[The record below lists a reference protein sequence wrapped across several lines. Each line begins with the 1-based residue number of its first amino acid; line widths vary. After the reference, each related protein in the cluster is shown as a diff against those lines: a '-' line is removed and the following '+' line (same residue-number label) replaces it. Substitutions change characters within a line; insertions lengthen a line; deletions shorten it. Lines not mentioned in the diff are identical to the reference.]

1 MATLAYRTLSN
12 RAVEK
17 LKVEKDTVF
26 WDRELTGFGVRVYPS
41 GGKVYVAQARGP
53 DGPKRVTVGR
63 HGVLGA
69 EQARQRAA
77 LIIARVKAGEA
88 PVPEPLAVKQSG
100 GPTVGELAER
110 FLEEH
115 AAARYKTTTLAWTR
129 TMLGRY
135 ILPQFGKLPLTAL
148 ERARVVELHHRL
160 YETPSIANMVVRTLS
175 LMYRLAEDW
184 GMVPEGCNPCR
195 SVGKYPERKRERFL
209 TADEF
214 TRLGKV
220 LDEVEIRGGASVS
233 AVAAL
238 RLLMLT
244 GCRKSEI
251 LTLRWEHVALDAAE
265 LRLPDTKT
273 GARVVTLSP
282 SAVEI
287 LTTIQQE
294 SGSPWVIA
302 GRKPGTHLGD
312 IKDPW
317 NVVRKRAGLSDV
329 RIHDLRHSFA
339 SRALALGES
348 LPMIGKLLGH
358 NQIET
363 TARYA
368 HLARDS
374 IHESAA
380 QIANSLAA
388 DILGDNW
395 RLQSM

>member
-12 RAVEK
+12 RAVER
-17 LKVEKDTVF
+17 LTVEKDTVF

-88 PVPEPLAVKQSG
+88 PVPEPLAVKQTG
-100 GPTVGELAER
+100 GPTVSELAER

-115 AAARYKTTTLAWTR
+115 AAVRYKTATLAWTR
-129 TMLGRY
+129 TVLGRY
-135 ILPQFGKLPLTAL
+135 ILPQFGKVPLTAL
-148 ERARVVELHHRL
+148 ERAQVVEFHHRL

-195 SVGKYPERKRERFL
+195 SVVKYPQRKRERFL

-220 LDEVEIRGGASVS
+220 LDAVQTRGDASAS
-233 AVAAL
+233 AVAVL

-251 LTLRWEHVALDAAE
+251 LTLRWEHVALDAGE
-265 LRLPDTKT
+265 LRLPETKT

-282 SAVEI
+282 PAVEVLSGI
-287 LTTIQQE
+287 RRE
-294 SGSPWVIA
+294 SGSSWVIP
-302 GRKPGTHLGD
+302 GRKLSTHLGD
-312 IKDPW
+312 LKDAW
-317 NVVRKRAGLSDV
+317 NVIRTRAGLGDV
-329 RIHDLRHSFA
+329 RIHDLRHSCATRSFFEEISNASQRTLSILLHCYISILSIISKLCQPHPFFSRQFA
-339 SRALALGES
+339 
-348 LPMIGKLLGH
+348 
-358 NQIET
+358 
-363 TARYA
+363 
-368 HLARDS
+368 
-374 IHESAA
+374 
-380 QIANSLAA
+380 
-388 DILGDNW
+388 
-395 RLQSM
+395 

>member
-1 MATLAYRTLSN
+1 MATFQYRTLSN
-12 RAVEK
+12 RVVEK
-17 LKVEKDTVF
+17 LTVEKDTVF
-26 WDRELTGFGVRVYPS
+26 WDRELTGFGVRVYPT

-77 LIIARVKAGEA
+77 LIIARVKAGET
-88 PVPEPLAVKQSG
+88 PVPEPLAVKHND
-100 GPTVGELAER
+100 GPTIRELAER
-110 FLEEH
+110 FLEEY
-115 AAARYKTTTLAWTR
+115 AAVRYKPGTMAWTR
-129 TMLGRY
+129 TVIARY
-135 ILPQFGKLPLTAL
+135 IVPEFGKLALTAL
-148 ERARVVELHHRL
+148 ERAQVVELHHRL
-160 YETPSIANMVVRTLS
+160 YETPSIGNAVVRTLS

-184 GMVPEGCNPCR
+184 GMVPEGYNPCR
-195 SVGKYPERKRERFL
+195 SVDKYPQRKRERFL

-220 LDEVEIRGGASVS
+220 LDEVETGGDVSVT
-233 AVAAL
+233 AVAAI

-251 LTLRWEHVALDAAE
+251 LTLRWEHVAFDAAE
-265 LRLPDTKT
+265 LRLPDSKT

-282 SAVEI
+282 PAIEI
-287 LTTIQQE
+287 LSRIRQA
-294 SGSPWVIA
+294 SNASWVIP
-302 GRKPGTHLGD
+302 GRKPGTHLRD
-312 IKDPW
+312 LNHAWYVI
-317 NVVRKRAGLSDV
+317 RTRAGLRDV

-358 NQIET
+358 SQVET

-380 QIANSLAA
+380 RVADSLAA
-388 DILGDNW
+388 DILGEDW
-395 RLQSM
+395 RIQST

>member
-1 MATLAYRTLSN
+1 MATLQYRALSN
-12 RAVEK
+12 RAVER
-17 LKVEKDTVF
+17 LTVEKDTVF

-53 DGPKRVTVGR
+53 DGSKRVTVGR

-88 PVPEPLAVKQSG
+88 PVPEPLAVKQTG
-100 GPTVGELAER
+100 GPTVSELAER

-115 AAARYKTTTLAWTR
+115 AALRYKAGTIAWTR
-129 TMLGRY
+129 TVVHRY
-135 ILPQFGKLPLTAL
+135 IVPEFGKLALTAL
-148 ERARVVELHHRL
+148 ERAQVVEQHHRL
-160 YETPSIANMVVRTLS
+160 YETPSIANAVVRTLS

-195 SVGKYPERKRERFL
+195 SVAKYPQRKRERFL

-214 TRLGKV
+214 TRLGEV
-220 LDEVEIRGGASVS
+220 LESAETRGEASAS

-251 LTLRWEHVALDAAE
+251 LTLRWEHVALDAGE

-282 SAVEI
+282 SAVEV
-287 LTTIQQE
+287 LSGVRRDT
-294 SGSPWVIA
+294 GSPWVIP
-302 GRKPGTHLGD
+302 GRYPGTRLGD
-312 IKDPW
+312 LKDPW
-317 NVVRKRAGLSDV
+317 NVVRTRAGLGDV
-329 RIHDLRHSFA
+329 RIHDLSHSCA
-339 SRALALGES
+339 S
-348 LPMIGKLLGH
+348 LPY
-358 NQIET
+358 
-363 TARYA
+363 R
-368 HLARDS
+368 
-374 IHESAA
+374 SAA
-380 QIANSLAA
+380 
-388 DILGDNW
+388 
-395 RLQSM
+395 